1 MDEGSA
7 ALVHHLRLFLRIE
20 VLRNQSNDADE
31 LALPILKPWR
41 PFLNQIKQVLLGQ
54 PQLSLDLLEPC
65 LRSVGVFF
73 VLSGAGHGA
82 PQIVV
87 SCLGMRSPLLGSAP
101 LLGEVGLGAMG
112 VAVDAV
118 VLERMCGIEHALDRL
133 RPVSLFAFLDIVARE
148 TQVIEYPVSIGPLPK

>member
-1 MDEGSA
+1 
-7 ALVHHLRLFLRIE
+7 
-20 VLRNQSNDADE
+20 
-31 LALPILKPWR
+31 
-41 PFLNQIKQVLLGQ
+41 
-54 PQLSLDLLEPC
+54 
-65 LRSVGVFF
+65 
-73 VLSGAGHGA
+73 
-82 PQIVV
+82 
-87 SCLGMRSPLLGSAP
+87 MRSPLLGSAP